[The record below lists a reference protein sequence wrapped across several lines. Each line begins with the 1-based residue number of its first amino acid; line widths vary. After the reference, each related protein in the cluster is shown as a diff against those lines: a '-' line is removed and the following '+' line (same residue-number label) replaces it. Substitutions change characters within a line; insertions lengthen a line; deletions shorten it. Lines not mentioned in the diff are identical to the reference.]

1 VDSNNIRWVIEG
13 FGSFK
18 SAREDTIFPA
28 LLKNGNEIL
37 SAPLVKIFTAFLVL
51 RYIRGGVAKGE
62 GYLYSKAR
70 AHIVCNG

>member
-1 VDSNNIRWVIEG
+1 VDSNKIRWAIER

-18 SAREDTIFPA
+18 SAREDTIFPSA

-37 SAPLVKIFTAFLVL
+37 SAPLVLHGFSCSGIYT
-51 RYIRGGVAKGE
+51 GGLAKAE
-62 GYLYSKAR
+62 VYFYSKAR